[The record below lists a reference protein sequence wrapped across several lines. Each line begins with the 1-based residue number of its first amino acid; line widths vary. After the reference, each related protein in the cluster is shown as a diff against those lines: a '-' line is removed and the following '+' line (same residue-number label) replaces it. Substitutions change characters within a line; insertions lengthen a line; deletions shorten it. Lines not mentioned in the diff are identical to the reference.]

1 MLFYVNLKFV
11 NFDEDMNLV
20 KVCEMMEV
28 VLCILIVV
36 VGVVMFDVC
45 FVGFVGM
52 IFVGGVIVVWNVIY
66 LGMYFIDIC
75 CLLMLSDFGDVDFK
89 VVLDVVI
96 LIIYFGL
103 GGWL

>member
-1 MLFYVNLKFV
+1 MVLFYVNLKFV

-52 IFVGGVIVVWNVIY
+52 IFVGGVIVV
-66 LGMYFIDIC
+66 
-75 CLLMLSDFGDVDFK
+75 
-89 VVLDVVI
+89 
-96 LIIYFGL
+96 
-103 GGWL
+103 